1 MCILTLPQSM
11 CTLKD
16 LSYSFYNNFVLTPT
30 ISQQAD
36 ALEKLQQKILIY
48 LKDSKIT
55 TKNSKKRLR
64 EILKSRKRKRSNNK
78 RSRINNKKLKC
89 KY

>member
-1 MCILTLPQSM
+1 MCTR
-11 CTLKD
+11 TLKD
-16 LSYSFYNNFVLTPT
+16 LTYSLFNNFVLTPT

-48 LKDSKIT
+48 LKESKI
-55 TKNSKKRLR
+55 KSNNRKKRLR